1 MSTNRSIST
10 RKIIQTIL
18 TIVLLGG
25 TVFAL
30 LSTSKIQE
38 KKKISGVKID
48 IKNEQVCQFVN
59 KEAIQKELFGN
70 RHIIPEQ
77 ITIGK
82 IDLKKMENILT
93 TNPWVEGVEIFVD
106 NQQKIN
112 INVSQRVPQA
122 RVFERNGDTYYLDNN
137 VQKLPISEHYNHYEI
152 VFVNVPEMK
161 NDSLSLRL
169 KRKMIN
175 IATTIKADSF
185 WQAQTAEIIVNST
198 KDIQLIPVFGQQKI
212 LLGDAKNLEEQ
223 LENLLMFYKKI
234 QNKIGWDKYQVLD
247 ARFKN
252 QIVASP
258 SLPWKAPV
266 DRALSNMNWVKTIVG
281 ETKKQ

>member
-1 MSTNRSIST
+1 MSANRSIST

-48 IKNEQVCQFVN
+48 INNEQVCQFVN

-70 RHIIPEQ
+70 RHIVPEQ
-77 ITIGK
+77 ITIAK

-93 TNPWVEGVEIFVD
+93 TNPWVENVEIFVD
-106 NQQKIN
+106 NQQKLN

-122 RVFERNGDTYYLDNN
+122 RVFERNGDTYYLDNS

-152 VFVNVPEMK
+152 VFVNVPEIK

-198 KDIQLIPVFGQQKI
+198 KDIQLIPVFGQQRI

-281 ETKKQ
+281 ESKKQ